1 VRHRVQQTV
10 RYLGPAGADD
20 RHATET
26 ARILRQLGA
35 DEELVV
41 AGMLHDA
48 AKPANTLLWHRVAGV
63 LLERFAPRIRRE
75 LSRGDST
82 FARYLD
88 HPHRSAEEARSLG
101 LGLDSTA
108 ARPIISRALAR
119 AFDALTERPTVE
131 GAARIVALVLAAKR
145 LGVGFGLWGTQ
156 NRVFALWRDH
166 PEAREAL
173 RPLADV
179 LGFAFAADEPR

>member
-1 VRHRVQQTV
+1 VQQTV

-41 AGMLHDA
+41 AGILHDR

-63 LLERFAPRIRRE
+63 LLELTPRVRE
-75 LSRGDST
+75 RLASGNST

-88 HPHRSAEEARSLG
+88 HARRGADL
-101 LGLDSTA
+101 
-108 ARPIISRALAR
+108 ARDDGASERVVRLIARHHQRPETNDERLLAR
-119 AFDALTERPTVE
+119 A
-131 GAARIVALVLAAKR
+131 
-145 LGVGFGLWGTQ
+145 
-156 NRVFALWRDH
+156 DH
-166 PEAREAL
+166 EAL
-173 RPLADV
+173 P
-179 LGFAFAADEPR
+179 